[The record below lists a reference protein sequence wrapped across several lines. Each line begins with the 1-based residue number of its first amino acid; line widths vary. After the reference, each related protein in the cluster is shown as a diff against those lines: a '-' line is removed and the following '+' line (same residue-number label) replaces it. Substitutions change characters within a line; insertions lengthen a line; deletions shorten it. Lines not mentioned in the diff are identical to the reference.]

1 MKELKLL
8 IVEDDDNVIR
18 GYMSN
23 IESYNKTNHKIKIIP
38 LIENNKDEAINHL
51 RNSDNNFDGAI
62 IDLDLKKS
70 GGDDSSG
77 NEVIKEVK
85 TNLRFPVF
93 VISGTAHNIAEE
105 LNEET
110 AFFKVRNR
118 DDNFDFVEEMV
129 SIYNTGITNITNRK
143 GTIEKYISEIFW
155 KHLSNSMELW
165 VQDESRTSE
174 EKENSLIRYTLLH
187 IQEYIDEELEKYHPS
202 EFYITK
208 PIKKNII
215 TGDIINY
222 NNTDYIILTPSCD
235 IVLRN
240 DGTRNADFILICKI
254 KPLESIVKN
263 YNLLNKDT
271 STSNDNRKRLIT
283 FLENKNQKY
292 HFVPKSNMLE
302 AGLIDFQDKTT
313 IPTSSF
319 NNLLTEGLIIR
330 KATVS
335 QPFLKDIISRYSN
348 YFARQGSP
356 DFNSDEIYN
365 SLFENKQNQP

>member
-8 IVEDDDNVIR
+8 IVEDDENVII
-18 GYMSN
+18 GYLSN
-23 IESYNKTNHKIKIIP
+23 IESYNKTNDKIKIVP
-38 LIENNKDEAINHL
+38 SIENNKDEAINHL
-51 RNSDNNFDGAI
+51 RNSENNFDGAI

-70 GGDDSSG
+70 GGEDSSG

-85 TNLRFPVF
+85 SNLRFPVF

-118 DDNFDFVEEMV
+118 DDDFDFVEEMV
-129 SIYNTGITNITNRK
+129 SIFNTGITNITNRK

-155 KHLSNSMELW
+155 NHLSNSMELW
-165 VQDESRTSE
+165 VHDESRTSE

-215 TGDIINY
+215 TGDIISL
-222 NNTDYIILTPSCD
+222 NNLDYIILTPSCD
-235 IVLRN
+235 IVLRV
-240 DGTRNADFILICKI
+240 DGSRNADYILICKI

-263 YNLLNKDT
+263 YSLLNKET
-271 STSNDNRKRLIT
+271 SASNDNRKRLIS

-292 HFVPKSNMLE
+292 HFVPKSNTLE

-313 IPTSSF
+313 MPTSMF
-319 NNLLTEGLIIR
+319 DDLLKNGLIER

-348 YFARQGSP
+348 YYGRQGSP
-356 DFNSDEIYN
+356 DFNSEEIYN
-365 SLFENKQNQP
+365 SLFEK